1 VGVFYSLPV
10 YLLTTSALYDIL
22 VFNLRER
29 SPLKCLSSE
38 TILILEYFVMKSAK
52 QKVLAYLSKDSEY
65 NTLTAQK
72 MQSVFGVANPSAT
85 INELRN
91 EGHAIY
97 LNSRINANGDKVSF
111 YRLGT
116 PTKRIVAAGIAAVR
130 SQGERAFA

>member
-1 VGVFYSLPV
+1 
-10 YLLTTSALYDIL
+10 
-22 VFNLRER
+22 
-29 SPLKCLSSE
+29 
-38 TILILEYFVMKSAK
+38 MKSAK
-52 QKVLAYLSKDSEY
+52 QKVLAYLSKDSDY

-97 LNSRINANGDKVSF
+97 LNSRVNANGEKVSF

-116 PTKRIVAAGIAAVR
+116 PTKRMVAAGIAAIR

>member
-1 VGVFYSLPV
+1 
-10 YLLTTSALYDIL
+10 
-22 VFNLRER
+22 
-29 SPLKCLSSE
+29 
-38 TILILEYFVMKSAK
+38 MSAK
-52 QKVLAYLSKDSEY
+52 SKVLSYLSKGSSY
-65 NTLTAQK
+65 NTLTAAK

-97 LNSRINANGDKVSF
+97 LNSRVNTNGEKVSF

-130 SQGERAFA
+130 STGERAFA

>member
-1 VGVFYSLPV
+1 
-10 YLLTTSALYDIL
+10 
-22 VFNLRER
+22 
-29 SPLKCLSSE
+29 
-38 TILILEYFVMKSAK
+38 MKSAK
-52 QKVLAYLSKDSEY
+52 QKVLSYLSKDSEY

-116 PTKRIVAAGIAAVR
+116 PTKRMIAAGIRALRENGV
-130 SQGERAFA
+130 RAFA

>member
-1 VGVFYSLPV
+1 M
-10 YLLTTSALYDIL
+10 A
-22 VFNLRER
+22 
-29 SPLKCLSSE
+29 
-38 TILILEYFVMKSAK
+38 KSAK
-52 QKVLAYLSKDSEY
+52 SKVLSYLSKSGDY

-85 INELRN
+85 INELRK

-116 PTKRIVAAGIAAVR
+116 PTKRIVAAGIMALRQHGV
-130 SQGERAFA
+130 STFA

>member
-1 VGVFYSLPV
+1 M
-10 YLLTTSALYDIL
+10 T
-22 VFNLRER
+22 
-29 SPLKCLSSE
+29 
-38 TILILEYFVMKSAK
+38 AK
-52 QKVLAYLSKDSEY
+52 QKVLSYLSKNSEY

-72 MQSVFGVANPSAT
+72 MQSVFGIANPSAT

-97 LNSRINANGDKVSF
+97 HNTRINAHGEKVSF

-116 PTKRIVAAGIAAVR
+116 PTKRMVAAGIAAIR

>member
-1 VGVFYSLPV
+1 M
-10 YLLTTSALYDIL
+10 A
-22 VFNLRER
+22 
-29 SPLKCLSSE
+29 
-38 TILILEYFVMKSAK
+38 KSAK
-52 QKVLAYLSKDSEY
+52 SKVLSYLSKSGEY

-85 INELRN
+85 IDVLRK

-116 PTKRIVAAGIAAVR
+116 PTKRIVAAGILALRQHGVNT
-130 SQGERAFA
+130 FA